1 MKILVLLPDIK
12 IKALVTK
19 LGGLTLI
26 PGAHIVEEEKFPK
39 VVL

>member
-1 MKILVLLPDIK
+1 MTDYQ

-26 PGAHIVEEEKFPK
+26 PGAHIVEEET
-39 VVL
+39 